1 MATSIANLTQIGAE
15 LPEAGRFDVLKVVL
29 RGAPSALRS
38 LYPEPRAASVED
50 KLVRLMLT
58 AEVHCREYLDVKE
71 VR

>member
-1 MATSIANLTQIGAE
+1 MNKGVLS
-15 LPEAGRFDVLKVVL
+15 EARVTV
-29 RGAPSALRS
+29 RC